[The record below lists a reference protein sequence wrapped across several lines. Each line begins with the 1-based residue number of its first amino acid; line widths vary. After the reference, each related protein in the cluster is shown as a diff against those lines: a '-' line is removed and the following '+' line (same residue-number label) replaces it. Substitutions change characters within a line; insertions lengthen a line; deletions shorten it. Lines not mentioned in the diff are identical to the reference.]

1 MASII
6 RRGEKWRVLI
16 RKKGSRPICKTF
28 LRKAVAEKWAREQE
42 VTIEQRRL
50 DGQHHDLGALTLKY
64 VEEIG
69 AIKKWERTHESNMK
83 RFAREVAG
91 VTLADLSPDWFVQYA
106 RRRAVSPATISQEMY
121 YVSSV
126 LTTAEA
132 LWKVPVDWQM
142 LKQSRRELKKL
153 KLMGKARERDRRPQG
168 DELAR
173 IKAKLNTSLPVAMLM
188 DFAAATGMRV
198 SEITRLRWADVD
210 EKTRCVLVR
219 DRKHPS
225 EKQGNDQWVP
235 LLYGSWAIL
244 QAQPKDELYVF
255 PYNPRSVTAAYQ
267 RARRRAGVA
276 GLRFHDLRHEGISA
290 MFEDG
295 YAIPEVA
302 MVSGHKD
309 WKSLKRYANLKPADL
324 HGGPAARRQKENPA

>member
-1 MASII
+1 MASIVQ
-6 RRGEKWRVLI
+6 RGEKWRAVVRRRGHKPLT
-16 RKKGSRPICKTF
+16 KTF
-28 LRKAVAEKWAREQE
+28 SRHALAKKWASEIEVELEKRKA
-42 VTIEQRRL
+42 
-50 DGQHHDLGALTLKY
+50 DGKHYDLGELTLRY
-64 VEEIG
+64 VREIG
-69 AIKKWERTHESNMK
+69 AIKKWGRTHESNMK
-83 RFAREVAG
+83 RFARDVAG

-106 RRRAVSPATISQEMY
+106 KKRAVSPATVAQEMY

-153 KLMGKARERDRRPQG
+153 RLMGKAKERDRRPQG
-168 DELAR
+168 DELER
-173 IKAKLNTSLPVAMLM
+173 VKAKLNTSLPVAAMM
-188 DFAAATGMRV
+188 DFAAITGMRV

-210 EKTRCVLVR
+210 EKTKCVLVR
-219 DRKHPS
+219 DRKHPT
-225 EKQGNDQWVP
+225 EKHGNDQWVP
-235 LLYGSWAIL
+235 LLYGSWKLL
-244 QAQPKDELYVF
+244 QAQPKDDVRIF
-255 PYNPRSVTAAYQ
+255 PHDPRSVTAAYQ
-267 RARRRAGVA
+267 RARKRAGVVD
-276 GLRFHDLRHEGISA
+276 LRFHDLRHEGISS

-324 HGGPAARRQKENPA
+324 HGGPAARREKTAR

>member
-6 RRGEKWRVLI
+6 RRGEKWRVVI
-16 RKKGSRPICKTF
+16 RKRGHKTITKTF
-28 LRKAVAEKWAREQE
+28 IRRALADKWAREQE
-42 VTIEQRRL
+42 VEIEQRKL
-50 DGQHHDLGALTLKY
+50 DGQHHDLGKLTMKY

-69 AIKKWERTHESNMK
+69 AIKHWERTHESNMR

-106 RRRAVSPATISQEMY
+106 RRRKVSPATISQEMY

-132 LWKVPVDWQM
+132 LWKVPVDWPM
-142 LKQSRRELKKL
+142 LKDARRELKKL
-153 KLMGKARERDRRPQG
+153 KLMGKAKERDRRPQG

-173 IKAKLNTSLPVAMLM
+173 IKAKLNTSLPVAVLM

-210 EKTRCVLVR
+210 AKSKCVLVR

-244 QAQPKDELYVF
+244 KAQPEDGLYVF
-255 PYNPRSVTAAYQ
+255 PYNSRSVTAAYQ
-267 RARRRAGVA
+267 RARRRAGVKD
-276 GLRFHDLRHEGISA
+276 LRFHDLRHEGISA

-295 YAIPEVA
+295 YGIPEVA

-309 WKSLKRYANLKPADL
+309 WKSLRRYANLKPADL
-324 HGGPAARRQKENPA
+324 HDGPAAKRNPAGAG